1 MEGFTSEKATEAAV
15 TAVTAVTAVE
25 TVSTTFLRIVPAVIP

>member
-25 TVSTTFLRIVPAVIP
+25 TVSTTFLRIVPDVIP

>member
-1 MEGFTSEKATEAAV
+1 MGGFTSEKATEAAV

-25 TVSTTFLRIVPAVIP
+25 TVSTTFLRIVPDVIP